1 MAQFIALLR
10 RNYDEFPEPL
20 FTPELMEAEAEQ
32 ARRLYTQGFSRQ
44 IWGRGDHPGAAMVV
58 EAASAE
64 EALAALDT
72 LPLKAN
78 GMLLLE
84 SLIPLTPYR
93 GFAPRG

>member
-10 RNYDEFPEPL
+10 RNYDEFPEPA

-32 ARRLYTQGFSRQ
+32 ARRLYADGFTRQ
-44 IWGRGDHPGAAMVV
+44 IWSRGDHPGAAMVV
-58 EAASAE
+58 EAASAD

-72 LPLKAN
+72 LPLKQN

-84 SLIPLTPYR
+84 VLIPVNPYR
-93 GFAPRG
+93 GFLPRG